1 MDCSTCTKPAK
12 TDESLKCIN
21 CHGNYHYYC
30 NGITEVEFKKLR
42 PINKQKWKC
51 YDCKDSNGKSNS
63 PVIPV
68 QKKQLATT
76 GPATATSITNADL
89 AKLIDFMEEKFNAQ
103 TENFSNFKTTV
114 TDQLSALTSV
124 VNSWEHR
131 IQQLEN
137 STQQLADNLNSLKSQ
152 DNEIS
157 SLHNTIDCL
166 QEQLNTQ
173 EQLSLRK
180 EIEIC
185 GIPEFES
192 ENLIHTV
199 LVSAQKIGVELTV
212 NDIDYVTRVGPKSK
226 PDAAAAEPRPVVAR
240 LLRNNKRDE
249 ILHASKVRRNLS
261 TGDIGLGGTA
271 RKVYFNERLTK
282 VNRHLFR
289 EARNRSKQ
297 SGYKFCWVKNGSIYV
312 RKEDQKYPKLIRN
325 TNDLEQILGPIST
338 RVPIN
343 TTK

>member
-1 MDCSTCTKPAK
+1 MVSAAL
-12 TDESLKCIN
+12 EYS
-21 CHGNYHYYC
+21 
-30 NGITEVEFKKLR
+30 R
-42 PINKQKWKC
+42 
-51 YDCKDSNGKSNS
+51 
-63 PVIPV
+63 
-68 QKKQLATT
+68 
-76 GPATATSITNADL
+76 
-89 AKLIDFMEEKFNAQ
+89 EE
-103 TENFSNFKTTV
+103 
-114 TDQLSALTSV
+114 V

-152 DNEIS
+152 NNEIS

-173 EQLSLRK
+173 EQLSLRN

-192 ENLIHTV
+192 ENLIHT
-199 LVSAQKIGVELTV
+199 
-212 NDIDYVTRVGPKSK
+212 SK
-226 PDAAAAEPRPVVAR
+226 PDAAAAAEPRPVVAR

-312 RKEDQKYPKLIRN
+312 RREDQKYPKLIRN

-338 RVPIN
+338 RIPIN
-343 TTK
+343 TTKA